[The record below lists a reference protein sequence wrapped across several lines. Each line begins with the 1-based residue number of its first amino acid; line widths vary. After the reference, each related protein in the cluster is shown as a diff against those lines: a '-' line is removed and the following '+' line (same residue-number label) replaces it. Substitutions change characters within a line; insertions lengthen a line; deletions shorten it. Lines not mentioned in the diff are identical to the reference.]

1 MKKTIL
7 FLAFC
12 FAGLMSAASPS
23 DKETVKVTVS
33 EEMRIIEQKLPPYS
47 YNGFASYDTSCCG
60 TCFVYGT
67 YTVYPEQGYYTFKA
81 ASQATQSTVITPP
94 CTGGGGYLG

>member
-23 DKETVKVTVS
+23 DNETVKVTVS
-33 EEMRIIEQKLPPYS
+33 E
-47 YNGFASYDTSCCG
+47 
-60 TCFVYGT
+60 
-67 YTVYPEQGYYTFKA
+67 
-81 ASQATQSTVITPP
+81 
-94 CTGGGGYLG
+94 

>member
-23 DKETVKVTVS
+23 DNETVKVTVS
-33 EEMRIIEQKLPPYS
+33 EEMKIVLDERR
-47 YNGFASYDTSCCG
+47 ASSKKENFIPWEEAKKQIRLKT
-60 TCFVYGT
+60 
-67 YTVYPEQGYYTFKA
+67 KK
-81 ASQATQSTVITPP
+81 
-94 CTGGGGYLG
+94 

>member
-23 DKETVKVTVS
+23 DNETVKVTVS
-33 EEMRIIEQKLPPYS
+33 EEMKIVSDERR
-47 YNGFASYDTSCCG
+47 ASSKKENFIPWEEAKKQIRLKT
-60 TCFVYGT
+60 
-67 YTVYPEQGYYTFKA
+67 KK
-81 ASQATQSTVITPP
+81 
-94 CTGGGGYLG
+94 

>member
-23 DKETVKVTVS
+23 DNETVKVTVS
-33 EEMRIIEQKLPPYS
+33 EEMRIIEQKLYKDAKS
-47 YNGFASYDTSCCG
+47 HFQ
-60 TCFVYGT
+60 
-67 YTVYPEQGYYTFKA
+67 EKA
-81 ASQATQSTVITPP
+81 QEKTETRF
-94 CTGGGGYLG
+94 